1 MSNQE
6 NYWLKIAQYDLDTAD
21 SMLKTGRYLYVGFM
35 CHQSIEKLLKGIYS
49 NKFNSVPPRIHNL
62 ARLLKLVD
70 LDKEIPVDLLDFL
83 NDLNPLNIATR
94 YPDEGLD
101 LIIDIDLD
109 FATALLNNGRRL
121 FSWLKSKLI

>member
-62 ARLLKLVD
+62 ARLLVD